1 MEEISQIDY
10 KILELLTKAPSK
22 KYLRKFLE
30 YCFLLRNKVKIIEE
44 LLKTPVANQFCS
56 EFQLTEDQAH
66 QVYEFPSKFN
76 HFFFLNSLSSL

>member
-1 MEEISQIDY
+1 MEEISQIDF

-30 YCFLLRNKVKIIEE
+30 YCFLLRSKAKVIEE

-56 EFQLTEDQAH
+56 DFQLAEDQAH
-66 QVYEFPSKFN
+66 QVP
-76 HFFFLNSLSSL
+76 FLIIQSTLNFI